1 MKRRNDRTN
10 ELIRWSVVAADILLL
25 NLVLWV
31 ADRYDL
37 WSDAWTQ
44 IWFCACNLALITSA
58 ILFPPIVHRR
68 MVSAG
73 HILKR
78 IVQMTVL
85 QAVLAYVII
94 KVAGYQEP
102 VGRGL
107 LEIGTA
113 FAGLLILARF
123 AERTCIKRF
132 RSAGRNTR
140 TVTFVGTDDELKTVY
155 EQLISD
161 QTTGYRF
168 LGYFADQARDWQMED
183 FAPVWL
189 GTVEQL
195 IKGLKD
201 GSIDIG
207 DELYLCVSRRE
218 GALIRQLS
226 KYCEMNCRR
235 FYFVP
240 VASEQQKVPLRREEL
255 EDLEIYTAV
264 ESPLLSVTNKAV
276 KRLFDL
282 VFSCI
287 AIICLLPLLPI
298 IAVVIKCQSPG
309 PVFFRQARTG
319 LDGRTFTMLKF
330 RSMHVNDEADSLQA
344 TEDDPRKFP
353 FGDWMRRT
361 NIDELPQF
369 WNVLIGDMS
378 IVGPRPHMLAHTQFY
393 SEQIDKFMIR
403 HFVKPGL
410 TGWAQVTGYR
420 GETRELWQMEGRVK
434 RDIWYME
441 HWTFWLD
448 LRIIWKTVKAMFLSN
463 NKNAC

>member
-10 ELIRWSVVAADILLL
+10 ELIRWTVVAADIVLL
-25 NLVLWV
+25 NLVLGI
-31 ADRYDL
+31 ANAYDL
-37 WSDAWTQ
+37 WPDGWTLV
-44 IWFCACNLALITSA
+44 WFRACNLALVIADTL
-58 ILFPPIVHRR
+58 IPPIVHRR

-73 HILKR
+73 DILKR

-85 QAVLAYVII
+85 QACLAYILI
-94 KVAGYQEP
+94 KVAGYQDP

-107 LEIGTA
+107 LEIDTA
-113 FAGLLILARF
+113 FAGLLILARY
-123 AERTCIKRF
+123 AERTLIKRF

-140 TVTFVGTDDELKTVY
+140 TVTFVGADDELKNVY
-155 EQLISD
+155 QRLISD

-168 LGYFADQARDWQMED
+168 LGYFADQARDWQMTD
-183 FAPVWL
+183 FAPQWL
-189 GTVEQL
+189 GTL
-195 IKGLKD
+195 DALLAGLKN

-218 GALIRQLS
+218 GALIRRLS
-226 KYCEMNCRR
+226 KYCEINFRR

-240 VASEQQKVPLRREEL
+240 VASEQQKVPLRREVI

-264 ESPLLSVTNKAV
+264 ESPLLSVANKAV
-276 KRLFDL
+276 KRTFDL
-282 VFSCI
+282 VFSI
-287 AIICLLPLLPI
+287 VAIICLLPIWPI
-298 IAVVIKCQSPG
+298 IALIIKWQSPG
-309 PVFFRQARTG
+309 PIFFRQARTG

-330 RSMHVNDEADSLQA
+330 RSMHVNAEADRLQA
-344 TEDDPRKFP
+344 TKDDPRKFP
-353 FGDWMRRT
+353 FGAWMRRT

-369 WNVLIGDMS
+369 WNVLTGDMS

-393 SEQIDKFMIR
+393 AEQIDKYMVR
-403 HFVKPGL
+403 HFVKPGI

-441 HWTFWLD
+441 HWTIWLD
-448 LRIIWKTVKAMFLSN
+448 LRIVWKTIKAMFLSD
-463 NKNAC
+463 NKGAC

>member
-10 ELIRWSVVAADILLL
+10 ELIRLAVVVADILLL
-25 NLVLWV
+25 NLVLVV
-31 ADRYDL
+31 AGRMGL
-37 WSDAWTQ
+37 WTDGWSRT
-44 IWFCACNLALITSA
+44 WFLACNLALVLSVL
-58 ILFPPIVHRR
+58 LFPPIVHRR

-78 IVQMTVL
+78 IVQLTTL
-85 QAVLAYVII
+85 QALIAYVII
-94 KVAGYQEP
+94 KVADYQEP

-113 FAGLLILARF
+113 FAGLLMLVRF
-123 AERTCIKRF
+123 AERTFIKHF
-132 RSAGRNTR
+132 RSVGRNTR
-140 TVTFVGTDDELKTVY
+140 TVTFVGTDDELMTVY
-155 EQLISD
+155 GQLISD

-168 LGYFADQARDWQMED
+168 LGYFADEARDWQRDD

-189 GTVEQL
+189 GTVGQL
-195 IKGLKD
+195 LKGLKD

-226 KYCEMNCRR
+226 KYCEINLRR

-240 VASEQQKVPLRREEL
+240 IASEQQKVPLRREEI

-264 ESPLLSVTNKAV
+264 ESPLLSVANKFV
-276 KRLFDL
+276 KRTFDL
-282 VFSCI
+282 VFASV
-287 AIICLLPLLPI
+287 AILCLLPLLPV
-298 IAVVIKCQSPG
+298 IALLIRCQSPG
-309 PVFFRQARTG
+309 PVFFRQERTG
-319 LDGRTFTMLKF
+319 LDGRTFSMLKF
-330 RSMHVNDEADSLQA
+330 RSMHVNAEADSLQA
-344 TEDDPRKFP
+344 TQDDPRKFP
-353 FGDWMRRT
+353 FGAWMRRT

-369 WNVLIGDMS
+369 WNVLTGDMS

-393 SEQIDKFMIR
+393 SEQIDKYMIR
-403 HFVKPGL
+403 HFVKPGI

-463 NKNAC
+463 NKGAC